1 MTKEKREILIGSI
14 VMLIVVVVL
23 GVTAWMM
30 RKIPE
35 PVTPPT
41 TEATTVP
48 TQPQPTITPNLYT
61 AEDLILEDGF
71 MKLVDGET
79 IAGIDVSYYQ
89 KDIDWQQ
96 VKDAGITFAIV
107 RLGYR
112 GYESGDLFADE
123 KVYQNLQG
131 AREAG
136 LLVGAYF
143 YSQAISVEEA
153 IEEAQFAL
161 EILDGFQLD
170 LPVVY
175 DWEFVTQVARTDG
188 MDGETLTQ
196 CTIAFCDTVLAAGYE
211 AMVYYNPHMAYN
223 YFDLFALQDKGYPIW
238 LAHYTD
244 TMTFPYRID
253 IWQYSYTGQVPG
265 IPGNVDLNIMLP
277 Q

>member
-1 MTKEKREILIGSI
+1 MTKEKQEILIGSI
-14 VMLIVVVVL
+14 VMFLVVVTL

-30 RKIPE
+30 REIPE
-35 PVTPPT
+35 EIIPPT
-41 TEATTVP
+41 TAAP
-48 TQPQPTITPNLYT
+48 TEPTEPKPTITPNRYT
-61 AEDLILEDGF
+61 AEDLIFEDGF

-79 IAGIDVSYYQ
+79 VTGVDVSYYQ

-96 VKDAGITFAIV
+96 VKEAGISFAIV

-112 GYESGDLFADE
+112 GYESGNLNIDE
-123 KVYQNLQG
+123 KVYQNLNG

-153 IEEAQFAL
+153 VEEAQFAL
-161 EILDGFQLD
+161 QILDGFQLD
-170 LPVVY
+170 LPLVF
-175 DWEFVTQVARTDG
+175 DWEFVTGEARTDG
-188 MDGETLTQ
+188 MDGQTLTQ
-196 CTIAFCDTVLAAGYE
+196 CAIAFCDTVLDAGYG